1 MKKTVRPFTVEY
13 RSNRGRSRTVRGG
26 VVLRL
31 TVREA
36 EQMTAGKDMRGELSA
51 WRSLFKQ
58 EARSP

>member
-13 RSNRGRSRTVRGG
+13 KSKRRSRTVRGG
-26 VVLRL
+26 VAFRF

-36 EQMTAGKDMRGELSA
+36 ERMSAGKDMRDELSA

-58 EARSP
+58 EARSL